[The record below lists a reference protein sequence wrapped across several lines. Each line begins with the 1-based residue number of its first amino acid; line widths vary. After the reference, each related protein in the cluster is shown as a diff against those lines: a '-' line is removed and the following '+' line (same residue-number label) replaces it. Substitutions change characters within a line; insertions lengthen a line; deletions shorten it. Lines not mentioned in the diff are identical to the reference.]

1 MNFKIIIHAI
11 ILLFILHIIIINIDY
26 EINIGKKI
34 EKFKNNNNA
43 KITNS
48 SINSSKNS
56 SLDFLLENKEKDNEF
71 IQKMNEINNNSSDK
85 SEFNKKNKS
94 DILPSNNYLSNE
106 NSPNFESNVED
117 TSKFYIQN
125 NYNDLNE
132 KQLQSTSLDDLNKQS
147 NNIATDISKNIS
159 ANISTN
165 IQKVTN
171 TRESKENPPVW
182 EYNNEFAMNGGDMN
196 GIIGF
201 DGLESQYANFGA
213 PLTMTNDDK
222 SQYNNI
228 PHDDLRKPVVVN

>member
-34 EKFKNNNNA
+34 EKFNNNNHA
-43 KITNS
+43 KIT
-48 SINSSKNS
+48 NSSKNS

-85 SEFNKKNKS
+85 SEFIKKNTS

-147 NNIATDISKNIS
+147 TNIATDIK
-159 ANISTN
+159 
-165 IQKVTN
+165 KVTN
-171 TRESKENPPVW
+171 TRESKENPSVW

>member
-34 EKFKNNNNA
+34 EKFNNNNNA
-43 KITNS
+43 KIT
-48 SINSSKNS
+48 NSSKNS

-85 SEFNKKNKS
+85 SEFIKKNTS
-94 DILPSNNYLSNE
+94 EILPSNNYLSNE

-147 NNIATDISKNIS
+147 NNIATDIKKI
-159 ANISTN
+159 
-165 IQKVTN
+165 TN
-171 TRESKENPPVW
+171 TRESKENPSVW

>member
-48 SINSSKNS
+48 SKNS

-85 SEFNKKNKS
+85 SEFIKKNTS

-106 NSPNFESNVED
+106 NTPNFESNVQD

-147 NNIATDISKNIS
+147 NNIVTDIK
-159 ANISTN
+159 
-165 IQKVTN
+165 KVTN
-171 TRESKENPPVW
+171 TRESKENPSVW

-213 PLTMTNDDK
+213 PLTMTNNDK